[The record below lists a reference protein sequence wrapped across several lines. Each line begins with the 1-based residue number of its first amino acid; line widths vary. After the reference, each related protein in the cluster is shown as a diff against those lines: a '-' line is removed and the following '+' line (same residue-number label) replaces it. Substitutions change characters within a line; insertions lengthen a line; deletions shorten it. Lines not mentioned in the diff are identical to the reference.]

1 MINTFMSC
9 WKESILFFSLHNL
22 NAIVVAFGKALVA
35 FVKKLWFL
43 IFLLLGL
50 QAFEIF
56 NSLVWHKNSTW
67 SMWNLLI
74 NAGVYVTTL
83 GCFFMFLWSVRPSAS
98 GSLAPKHRDYSL
110 QFFQK
115 VVGFI
120 ALMVLAPLGL
130 ALATIGALFI
140 VELSS
145 EGATGLKLFV
155 LGIINSIKFALC
167 FLPGMLLLT
176 FISFVPDWLGLPLF
190 AFRVPWT
197 SGPIAQFLAY
207 LPHAVSLLVPM
218 VISLCG
224 LIVRAFLI
232 SVCATFFIQLKGRY
246 SRLFN

>member
-1 MINTFMSC
+1 MINTFVSC

-22 NAIVVAFGKALVA
+22 NAIVIAFGKSLVA

-56 NSLVWHKNSTW
+56 NSLVWHKNSVW
-67 SMWNLLI
+67 SIWNLLI

-98 GSLAPKHRDYSL
+98 DSLAPKHRDYSL

-120 ALMVLAPLGL
+120 TLMVLAPLGI

-140 VELSS
+140 LELSS
-145 EGATGLKLFV
+145 EGAVGLKLFA
-155 LGIINSIKFALC
+155 LGIIKSIKFALC
-167 FLPGMLLLT
+167 FLPGMLFLT
-176 FISFVPDWLGLPLF
+176 LISFIPDFLGLPLF
-190 AFRVPWT
+190 AFRIPWT
-197 SGPIAQFLAY
+197 HGPIAQLLAA
-207 LPHAVSLLVPM
+207 LPRTVSLFVPM
-218 VISLCG
+218 LISLIG
-224 LIVRAFLI
+224 FIVRAFII
-232 SVCATFFIQLKGRY
+232 SVCATFFMQLKGRH